1 MKIFRFILL
10 LFIAFHFNI
19 FPQGISDL
27 IKPLHLQA
35 GVSDTVLISDIY
47 YAENYDIN
55 FLPSKYVKVNFDK
68 NKGTIAVK
76 PIDEFEGLG
85 LIDFKVNDSLYAIP
99 FYSEIVQNHTFELKL
114 KDQPERVNLFASFN
128 GWNRENLP
136 MKYDKKNKSYSVSVP
151 LEPGS
156 YQYKYNI
163 QGKEILDPS
172 NRDSIPNGLGGYNS
186 VITIPDLHPEKSYL
200 FLNGNEKVNDRMTI
214 SFTYS
219 NSKYRTPVK
228 RDEIIA
234 LYNNSP
240 VTQDRISTAANK
252 FLITIDSAAFKG
264 ENVLRAAVNR
274 NGLPSNIQTLRFYN
288 GEPEGINK
296 HRTDYDNIIYS
307 IMVDRFKDGDAGN
320 SIPVEDPHLTEKANY
335 FGGDLQGIIDKIDDG
350 YFDSLSV
357 NSLWLSPVVDNTD
370 SAYREYPEP
379 HRYYTGYHGYWPVS
393 STKVEERFGDMKLLK
408 SLVEDAHRHGIHI
421 LIDYVANHVHEEHP
435 YFREHR
441 NWFGHLELPDG
452 SLNLR
457 LWDEHR
463 LTTWFE
469 PFLPSFDFEGSKEAL
484 DTMTSNAVWWLQE
497 TDADGFRH
505 DAVKHV
511 PNEFWRTLTRKIKS
525 EIVIPGQRDIFQIG
539 ETFGSYQLVSS
550 YVNNGQLDAQFNFN
564 LYDTAIPVFIDS
576 SVSFKSLD
584 DQMQKSFSVY
594 GVNHLMGNIMDSHD
608 KVRFMAYADGDI
620 SLNEGNAAEI
630 GWDDPPEVDNRSSY
644 DKLELYLSYLLTI
657 PGIPIIDYGDEIGM
671 TGAADPDNRRMMR
684 FDSELSAWEKE
695 TLKNIR
701 NLIKVRKENSAL
713 RYGDFYTLKADKNIY
728 AYVRSDL
735 NERVLVVLNKSNS
748 PDNASLEF
756 PYAFKANVISNLIT
770 GTDLPVNE
778 YRVNVRMEPYGYSI
792 FKLKEVQKKDE

>member
-1 MKIFRFILL
+1 MKIFRFTLF
-10 LFIAFHFNI
+10 LFITYYFNI

-35 GVSDTVLISDIY
+35 GVSDTIIISDIY
-47 YAENYDIN
+47 YADNYDIN
-55 FLPSKYVKVNFDK
+55 FLPNKNVKVNYDT
-68 NKGTIAVK
+68 NNGILAVK
-76 PIDEFEGLG
+76 PGEKVEGLG
-85 LIDFKVNDSLYAIP
+85 LIDFEVNDSIYSIP

-114 KDQPERVNLFASFN
+114 KDHPERVTLFASFN

-136 MKYDKKNKSYSVSVP
+136 MNYDKKNKIYSVSVP

-163 QGKEILDPS
+163 KGREILDPA
-172 NRDSIPNGLGGYNS
+172 NKDSIPNGLGGYNS
-186 VITIPDLHPEKSYL
+186 VINIPDLHPEKSYL
-200 FLNGNEKVNDRMTI
+200 FVNGYEKTNDRITI
-214 SFTYS
+214 SFTYT
-219 NSKYRTPVK
+219 NSKYRSPVEP
-228 RDEIIA
+228 DEIVA
-234 LYNNSP
+234 LYNNSE
-240 VTQDRISTAANK
+240 VSRNRISTAANK

-264 ENVLRAAVNR
+264 ENVLRVAVNR
-274 NGLPSNIQTLRFYN
+274 NGLPSNIQTVRFYN
-288 GEPEGINK
+288 GVPEGISN
-296 HRTDYDNIIYS
+296 HRTDYDDIIYS
-307 IMVDRFKDGDAGN
+307 IMVDRFKDGDPGN
-320 SIPVEDPHLTEKANY
+320 SIPVVDAHLTKQSNY
-335 FGGDLQGIIDKIDDG
+335 YGGDLQGIMDKIDDG
-350 YFDSLSV
+350 YFDSLSI
-357 NSLWLSPVVDNTD
+357 NTLWLSPVVDNTD

-393 STKVEERFGDMKLLK
+393 STRVEERFGDMALLK
-408 SLVEDAHRHGIHI
+408 RLTEDAHSHGIYI
-421 LIDYVANHVHEEHP
+421 LIDYVANHVHAEHP
-435 YFREHR
+435 FFKEHR

-452 SLNLR
+452 RLNLR

-469 PFLPSFDFEGSKEAL
+469 PFLPSFDYEGSQEAL
-484 DTMTSNAVWWLQE
+484 DTMTSNAVWWLQV

-511 PNEFWRTLTRKIKS
+511 PNEFWRTLTRKIKR
-525 EIVIPGQRDIFQIG
+525 EIVIPEHRDIFQIG
-539 ETFGSYQLVSS
+539 ETFGSYQLVNS

-576 SVSFKSLD
+576 TRSFRALD

-630 GWDDPPEVDNRSSY
+630 GWEDPPQVDNKSSY
-644 DKLELYLSYLLTI
+644 AKLELCLSYLLTI
-657 PGIPIIDYGDEIGM
+657 PGVPIIDYGDEIGM

-684 FDSELSAWEKE
+684 FGSELSAWEKE
-695 TLKNIR
+695 TLKNVR
-701 NLIKVRKENSAL
+701 DLIKVRKENSAL

-728 AYVRSDL
+728 AFVRSDL

-748 PDNASLEF
+748 PVSTSLDF
-756 PYAFKANVISNLIT
+756 PYTFKANVISDLMT
-770 GTDLPVNE
+770 GTDIPVNH
-778 YRVNVRMEPYGYSI
+778 YSVNVLMEPYSYSI
-792 FKLKEVQKKDE
+792 FKFKEVQKKDE